1 MLDLILS
8 PVIWSTDD
16 DVSIQLES
24 SVTVELLDLLPPRAI
39 REIDIELVFL
49 RCLVLLWFSFQI
61 V

>member
-1 MLDLILS
+1 VKLDVLG
-8 PVIWSTDD
+8 V
-16 DVSIQLES
+16 DVL
-24 SVTVELLDLLPPRAI
+24 